1 MERKCAECKQIIQID
16 SNNSN
21 RAIMYDKK
29 YYDYECFQAL
39 CQRRMKRSNTREQ
52 WTAIYNKIDQL
63 VDNTTNYVKELA
75 IKDELFWWIC
85 GQYNVSQIDNFTFMK
100 LENIYNGTF
109 KGQAYPIKAQE
120 LFDEWKYC
128 IQDLKRARANKTM
141 DGNAEIRYDLS
152 VLLNWN
158 ADYRKEMKKKEVAK
172 AEMQTQINAANKPKV
187 NYADLYKTT
196 TSSSENSDALD
207 MFNEIFG

>member
-21 RAIMYDKK
+21 RAIMYEKK

-52 WTAIYNKIDQL
+52 WTAIYSNIDRL
-63 VDNTTNYVKELA
+63 VDNTTNYIKELA
-75 IKDELFWWIC
+75 TKDELFWWIC
-85 GQYNVSQIDNFTFMK
+85 GQYNVSQVDNFTFMK
-100 LENIYNGTF
+100 LENIYNGTT
-109 KGQAYPIKAQE
+109 KGQAYPIKPPE
-120 LFDEWKYC
+120 LFAQWKYC
-128 IQDLKRARANKTM
+128 INDLRRARANKTM

-152 VLLNWN
+152 VLLAWN
-158 ADYRKEMKKKEVAK
+158 ADYRKAIKKREAEKEQEKIEIENRSKIDCAK
-172 AEMQTQINAANKPKV
+172 VYNR
-187 NYADLYKTT
+187 
-196 TSSSENSDALD
+196 NSKSNNEPDILD

>member
-21 RAIMYDKK
+21 QAILYEKK

-52 WTAIYNKIDQL
+52 WTVIYSNIDQL
-63 VDNTTNYVKELA
+63 VDNTTNYIKELA
-75 IKDELFWWIC
+75 TKDELFWWVC

-109 KGQAYPIKAQE
+109 KGQAYPIKPQE

-128 IQDLKRARANKTM
+128 IKDLRRARANKTM

-158 ADYRKEMKKKEVAK
+158 ADYRKEIKRREAEKQQEKIEIENRPKIDCAK
-172 AEMQTQINAANKPKV
+172 
-187 NYADLYKTT
+187 LYRQNTKHTNDT
-196 TSSSENSDALD
+196 DVLD
-207 MFNEIFG
+207 MFNDIFG